1 MLDNHSSLNELTV
14 GPEIEPA
21 HMSRYPKR
29 CEKNHDHSRLDDNR
43 LYYTPTEITLI
54 DTSDSRLARGS
65 SRDRYSAL
73 SYVWEEFRCLKQL
86 CQTGHPSRSLAL

>member
-1 MLDNHSSLNELTV
+1 MLDNYSRLTEPTV

-21 HMSRYPKR
+21 QVSRYLKW
-29 CEKNHDHSRLDDNR
+29 CEKNHDHSRLHDNR
-43 LYYTPTEITLI
+43 LYYAPIEITLI

-73 SYVWEEFRCLKQL
+73 SYVWEEFHCLKQL
-86 CQTGHPSRSLAL
+86 CQTSHPSRSLTL